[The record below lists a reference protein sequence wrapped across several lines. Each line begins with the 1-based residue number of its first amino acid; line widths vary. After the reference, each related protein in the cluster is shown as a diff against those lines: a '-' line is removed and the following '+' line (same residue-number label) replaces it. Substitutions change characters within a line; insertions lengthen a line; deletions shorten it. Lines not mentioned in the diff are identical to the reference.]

1 MYLLYYKV
9 FGSKDI
15 SVGDAQKHLS
25 LTNAK
30 RRSRLNIL
38 QNILQHNE
46 KVTFENKR
54 L

>member
-25 LTNAK
+25 LANAK
-30 RRSRLNIL
+30 RRSRSNIL
-38 QNILQHNE
+38 QNMLHHNE
-46 KVTFENKR
+46 KVALENTR